1 MNRTLWVSASGMETQ
16 QAMTDV
22 IANNMANVNTTG
34 FKRDLIHFQDM
45 LYQTISTPGAATTQA
60 ETPVGIQFGTGVKT
74 VAIAK
79 EFSQGEFKN
88 TSSQY
93 DVAIEGQGF
102 FKILMPDGT
111 NAYTRNGNFHLNS
124 SGQVV
129 SSMGYQVV
137 GFPAVSTN
145 ADEIII
151 APDGTVS
158 TIVGSTQTT
167 AGRLTLTRFTNN
179 EGLKSLGYGLY
190 QETQASGAPTDG
202 NPTDQGYGTLAQNY
216 LETSNVE
223 IVKEMVNMIAAQRA
237 YELNSKSI
245 KTGDQLLQMVANL
258 K

>member
-22 IANNMANVNTTG
+22 IANNMANVNTSG

-60 ETPVGIQFGTGVKT
+60 ETPVGIQYGTGVKT

-79 EFSQGEFKN
+79 DFSQGQFQN
-88 TSSQY
+88 TGSQL
-93 DVAIEGQGF
+93 DIAIEGQGF
-102 FKILMPDGT
+102 FKVLLPDGT
-111 NAYTRNGNFHLNS
+111 NAYTRSGNFHLNS
-124 SGQVV
+124 SGSVV
-129 SSMGYQVV
+129 TTQGYTVV
-137 GFPAVSTN
+137 GFPAIPTT
-145 ADEIII
+145 ADEIVI

-158 TIVGSTQTT
+158 TIAGGTQTS
-167 AGRLTLTRFTNN
+167 AGRLTLTRFTNP
-179 EGLKSLGYGLY
+179 EGLKALGYGQY

-202 NPTDQGYGTLAQNY
+202 NPTDQGYGRLAQFY

-245 KTGDQLLQMVANL
+245 KTGDQLLQIVANL